1 MSKLEALRKSKSI
14 NDFAPILGYKPK
26 SLAFI
31 LFKIPDEDKYTCFD
45 VAKKSGG
52 KRTISKP
59 CEKLKAL
66 QRKLADLL
74 YSCSDELKPTNQ
86 SIKSFKG
93 ENKHLPQSERAK
105 KSISH
110 GYEKGLSIASN
121 ASMHTNK
128 RYVYNID
135 IRSFFPSFNF
145 GRVRGFFIKNKNF
158 RLHPK
163 VATLIAQISCFENEL
178 PQGSPA
184 SPVISNLIC
193 KSLDIELLSIAKKYG
208 SIYTRYVDDLTFSTN
223 QKLFPKE
230 IAIKPR
236 FGFGREDWRLGKE
249 VEASIIKSGFQIN
262 SKKCRMQYKTSS
274 QEVTGLTVNK
284 KVNVR
289 NVYYRNARAMAHS
302 LFKYGFYYRPAPSTS
317 KIRNESKKSLYQ
329 RLYSILFRRV
339 VRATSAKKKVKQIE
353 SVDPL
358 IGMLAYIFNIK
369 SYRNK
374 FVRKG
379 FRPDIHNGIRTK
391 SNGSITFPTVD
402 RSESY
407 EDDNHVIALDGIKN
421 LYGKVLFYKY
431 FYALKK
437 PLIIGEGKTDNIYLK
452 CAIDR
457 LANTFPQLAKNSSG
471 SQQVSFFN
479 RTPTNTDMLRLAE
492 GTPGL
497 EYLISIYKRFMSF
510 YKCEGK
516 EYPVIFIVDNDGA
529 GQGFIEK
536 ARKIRD
542 QTRKAKKVKAQ
553 HRHKYYYFE
562 NVYIVPI
569 PAKDSSGN
577 EIKDIEDLFDKSVL
591 DEKLKGKVFYRKNK
605 GLDSSKHYG
614 KAYFSEYVIKPK
626 KDKIKFD
633 EFQPILADIADIIK
647 SYDKQNLD

>member
-1 MSKLEALRKSKSI
+1 MSQLEALRKSKSI
-14 NDFAPILGYKPK
+14 NDLAPILGYKPK

-31 LFKIPDEDKYTCFD
+31 LFKIPDQDKYTCFN

-59 CEKLKAL
+59 CDKLKAL

-74 YSCSDELKPTNQ
+74 YSCSDELKPINQ

-93 ENKHLPQSERAK
+93 GNKQIPLSERAK

-135 IRSFFPSFNF
+135 IKSFFPSFNF

-163 VATLIAQISCFENEL
+163 VATLIAQIACFENEL

-193 KSLDIELLSIAKKYG
+193 KSLDIELLSIAKRY
-208 SIYTRYVDDLTFSTN
+208 SCIYTRYVDDLTN

-236 FGFGREDWRLGKE
+236 FGFGRENWRLGKE
-249 VEASIIKSGFQIN
+249 VEATIIKSGFQIN
-262 SKKCRMQYKTSS
+262 TKKCRMQYKTSS

-289 NVYYRNARAMAHS
+289 NLYYRNVRAMANS

-317 KIRNESKKSLYQ
+317 KIRDESKKSLYQ
-329 RLYSILFRRV
+329 RIYSIFFRRV
-339 VRATSAKKKVKQIE
+339 VRAAPTKKKVKQIE
-353 SVDPL
+353 SADPL

-374 FVRKG
+374 FVRRG

-431 FYALKK
+431 FYALEK

-452 CAIDR
+452 CAIEG

-516 EYPVIFIVDNDGA
+516 QHPVIFIVDNDDA
-529 GQGFIEK
+529 GRGFINK
-536 ARKIRD
+536 ASKIRD
-542 QTRKAKKVKAQ
+542 QIRSAKKVKTQ
-553 HRHKYYYFE
+553 RHKYYYFE

-569 PAKDSSGN
+569 PKQKFNGN
-577 EIKDIEDLFDKSVL
+577 KVKDIEDLFDDSVL
-591 DEKLKGKVFYRKNK
+591 AEKLEGKSFYNKNK
-605 GLDSSKHYG
+605 GLDTSKHYG
-614 KAYFSEYVIKPK
+614 KAYLSEYVIKPNK
-626 KDKIKFD
+626 NKINFN

-647 SYDKQNLD
+647 SYDNNNLD